1 MNVRAASQSPVISGK
16 AVMSRTLHMADTHG
30 VPTAPLAKTS
40 DHEGQ
45 QGAGQ
50 VPRCAREARDATAK
64 EVARHGQHSPREG
77 PRRLDTERS
86 SPPFNARAMGK

>member
-1 MNVRAASQSPVISGK
+1 
-16 AVMSRTLHMADTHG
+16 MADTHG

-45 QGAGQ
+45 QGAGK

-64 EVARHGQHSPREG
+64 EVAQHGQHSPREG
-77 PRRLDTERS
+77 SRWSETERS
-86 SPPFNARAMGK
+86 SPPFYARAMGE